1 MRFTQV
7 QCTLTDKWTVF
18 VDKER
23 MKNRFVDKGGL
34 YDNSAIILCNYNFGS
49 RFVK

>member
-1 MRFTQV
+1 MRFTQA
-7 QCTLTDKWTVF
+7 QCTLTDKWTV
-18 VDKER
+18 
-23 MKNRFVDKGGL
+23 FVDKGGL